1 MKILAIDPGS
11 TSTKIGVFTHG
22 EMIQEGMDHDRD
34 LIDSF
39 AEIHEQEE
47 MRFACITRALETR
60 GFGTV
65 RFDAVVGRGGLIR
78 PVTGGV
84 YRVCDSLL
92 ADLRTGVS
100 GSHASNLGG
109 ILARRFAASSG
120 CEALIVDP
128 VVVDELDDV
137 ARLSGLEGIERKS
150 IFHALNQKAVA
161 RRVAEE
167 RGGSYHQAH
176 LIVAHMG
183 GGVTVGAHKKGRV
196 VDVNNGLDGD
206 GPYAAERSGSLPV
219 DGMAEALRKGRFTPD
234 SLVRTVSRSGGI
246 FSYLGIVDLRE
257 VERRMDA
264 GDSKAVLIWR
274 GMVYQIAKEIG
285 GLAAAMDGD
294 VDAIVLTGGM
304 AHSRRLTEAISEKTG
319 FIADVVVVPGEF
331 ELEALAEGALR
342 VLEGEEKVKRYET
355 GEQ

>member
-1 MKILAIDPGS
+1 MNILAIDPGS
-11 TSTKIGVFTHG
+11 TSTKIGVFTQG
-22 EMIQEGMDHDRD
+22 EMIHAGMDHDRS

-39 AEIHEQEE
+39 SEVHEQEE
-47 MRFACITRALETR
+47 MRFACITEELEKR
-60 GFGTV
+60 GLGMA
-65 RFDAVVGRGGLIR
+65 RFDAVVGRGGLVR

-84 YRVCDSLL
+84 YRVCDNLL
-92 ADLRTGVS
+92 ADLKTGAS

-109 ILARRFAASSG
+109 ILARRFAVTSG
-120 CEALIVDP
+120 CEAFIVDP

-137 ARLSGLEGIERKS
+137 ARLSGLAGIERKS

-196 VDVNNGLDGD
+196 IDVNNGLNGD
-206 GPYAAERSGSLPV
+206 GPYAPERSGSLPV
-219 DGMAEALRKGRFTPD
+219 EGIVSALKEGRYTPD
-234 SLVRTVSRSGGI
+234 TLVRTVSRQGGI

-257 VERRMDA
+257 VERLMEEGDA
-264 GDSKAVLIWR
+264 QAILVWG

-285 GLAAAMDGD
+285 GLAAAMDGQ
-294 VDAIVLTGGM
+294 VDAVVLTGGM
-304 AHSRRLTEAISEKTG
+304 AHSRRLTEAITEKIE

-331 ELEALAEGALR
+331 ELEALADGALR
-342 VLEGEEKVKRYET
+342 VLRGEEEAKEYEIR
-355 GEQ
+355 